1 MQGDLRMFF
10 ATTFR
15 AFCVAQMNGA
25 EKLTTKYVSQVT
37 QLQKPVQCLSHL
49 QLLIIKLI
57 LDAKDQRL
65 TADQILDNLM
75 QDPPFAL
82 NRFEIRFQFDALL
95 EMNAIE

>member
-1 MQGDLRMFF
+1 MFF

-15 AFCVAQMNGA
+15 AFCVAHMNGA

-57 LDAKDQRL
+57 LDAKD
-65 TADQILDNLM
+65 
-75 QDPPFAL
+75 
-82 NRFEIRFQFDALL
+82 
-95 EMNAIE
+95 